1 MREIETLITKKHLS
15 NRNEEH
21 VADVGY
27 TFKSK
32 GRGES
37 SIGKTEV
44 FGKYNHQAYLFL
56 YFKDFNSVNIWFD
69 RSTYVISVI
78 VLLCLLESMLS
89 IPKILTY
96 WTPSFTSMT
105 MK

>member
-1 MREIETLITKKHLS
+1 M
-15 NRNEEH
+15 
-21 VADVGY
+21 
-27 TFKSK
+27 
-32 GRGES
+32 
-37 SIGKTEV
+37 
-44 FGKYNHQAYLFL
+44 
-56 YFKDFNSVNIWFD
+56 FKDFNSVNIWFD

>member
-37 SIGKTEV
+37 VSVKLR
-44 FGKYNHQAYLFL
+44 YLENITIKHT
-56 YFKDFNSVNIWFD
+56 YF
-69 RSTYVISVI
+69 Y
-78 VLLCLLESMLS
+78 
-89 IPKILTY
+89 ILRTLIL
-96 WTPSFTSMT
+96 
-105 MK
+105 